1 MTAEELIDNPISKE
15 HIFNNIINSMSSNL
29 NHTQLSILL
38 NTLSRTFENINFLQ
52 EKYML
57 STYVIDNES
66 LIRSFILVKKLAG
79 IKQSTIKA
87 YSFTIHKFLDYC
99 QMDLTKVDTNKIRCF
114 LLLCEKNMSSVT
126 IDNMRRN
133 LNSFY
138 QYLEDEDY
146 ILKNP
151 CRRIP
156 RIKEDKKIKRF
167 YSDMEI
173 EMMRDSCKD
182 IRLSLIH
189 I

>member
-114 LLLCEKNMSSVT
+114 LLLCACLSVADQSSQLLQILFLYRGKSAVHAHDLT
-126 IDNMRRN
+126 D
-133 LNSFY
+133 LFSF
-138 QYLEDEDY
+138 L
-146 ILKNP
+146 
-151 CRRIP
+151 
-156 RIKEDKKIKRF
+156 
-167 YSDMEI
+167 
-173 EMMRDSCKD
+173 
-182 IRLSLIH
+182 
-189 I
+189 